1 MAMRIVIWLLR
12 AIIFVALF
20 GLALK
25 NSASVDVRLY
35 LDTVWQAPLALVI
48 LASFAAGTL
57 IGMTALVAT
66 LVRQRHEIGK
76 LRGQVRGAPGNKL
89 SDQVHSQAK
98 GAA

>member
-1 MAMRIVIWLLR
+1 MRIVIWLLR
-12 AIIFVALF
+12 TIIFVALF

-66 LVRQRHEIGK
+66 LIRQRHEIGK
-76 LRGQVRGAPGNKL
+76 LRGQARGEPGNKL
-89 SDQVHSQAK
+89 SDQAHSQAK

>member
-1 MAMRIVIWLLR
+1 MRIVIWLLR

-20 GLALK
+20 GLAVK

-66 LVRQRHEIGK
+66 LIRQRREIGK
-76 LRGQVRGAPGNKL
+76 LRGQVRGEPDNKL
-89 SDQVHSQAK
+89 SDQGHSQAE
-98 GAA
+98 GVA